1 MASEVRQGSPALE
14 VRGIDKSFNGVT
26 VLKDAHLVVRPGT
39 VHALVGHNGS
49 GKSTLIKLLAGYHRP
64 DHPVA
69 GTVFGRALRLGDRH
83 DATHAGLRF
92 VHQDLGLVDALDT
105 VDNLAL
111 GPGYPLKTGLISWPA
126 AIRRTQAVLASLGY
140 DFDVTRP
147 VGTLTAAQ
155 RTGVAIARALQD
167 WSGDRSVVVLDEP
180 TAAMPAQDVG
190 SLFHAVRALRDLGL
204 GVVYVSHHLHEILE
218 LADDVTVLREGRV
231 VAARPVDD
239 LTHDDLV
246 ELIVGSAIHRST
258 STLSATGTPSRCPA
272 LSLRNF
278 SSGAVSEL
286 DLDVQAGEIVGVV
299 GVDGSGRDAILPAVA
314 GLEPHHGEVRVAGRI
329 VRSGRPR
336 DSMKAGTGY
345 VPADRLRNAVVPALD
360 VTSNLTISG
369 LAPYRRLGLVSRRAE
384 AEDALTWL
392 DRVGVVADKALAP
405 ILTLSGGN
413 QQKVMVGRWLRREP
427 ALLALDEPTQ
437 GVDVG
442 ARELIYRLL
451 RDAASSGRGV
461 LVASSSS
468 DEVLDLCHRVV
479 VIAHGK
485 AVADVPCSDLTEERL
500 NTLALSPKKK
510 A

>member
-1 MASEVRQGSPALE
+1 MAPDGQSLPALE
-14 VRGIDKSFNGVT
+14 FEGITKSFNGVT
-26 VLKDAHLVVRPGT
+26 VLEGAHLVVRPGT

-64 DHPVA
+64 DRPA
-69 GTVFGRALRLGDRH
+69 SGRAFGESFQLGDH
-83 DATHAGLRF
+83 HGAEVAGLRF

-111 GPGYPLKTGLISWPA
+111 GSGYPRRAGLISWPEA
-126 AIRRTQAVLASLGY
+126 VRRTRTVLETLGY

-147 VGTLTAAQ
+147 VGTLSASQ

-167 WSGDRSVVVLDEP
+167 WSGKRSVIVLDEP

-190 SLFHAVRALRDLGL
+190 SLFRAVRALRDRGL
-204 GVVYVSHHLHEILE
+204 GVVYVSHHLHEVLD
-218 LADDVTVLREGRV
+218 LADDVTVLREGHV
-231 VAARPVDD
+231 VSSRPAAG
-239 LTHDDLV
+239 LTHDSLV
-246 ELIVGSAIHRST
+246 ELIVGSAIERS
-258 STLSATGTPSRCPA
+258 STHARKSVVGERAPA

-278 SSGAVSEL
+278 AAGTVSGL

-314 GLEPHHGEVRVAGRI
+314 GLEPHDGEVWVSGRL

-336 DSMKAGTGY
+336 AAMRAGTGY
-345 VPADRLRNAVVPALD
+345 VPADRLRNGVVPALD
-360 VTSNLTISG
+360 VVSNLTISG

-384 AEDALTWL
+384 DEDARAWL
-392 DRVGVVADKALAP
+392 GRVGVLEDKSRVP

-451 RDAASSGRGV
+451 REAAASGRGV

-479 VIAHGK
+479 VMAHGS
-485 AVADVPCSDLTEERL
+485 AVADVPCSEISEERL